1 MNNKLYKH
9 LSGILQAYQN
19 CIKTNNKIWEDKH
32 EQKLNELV
40 KNEMPHGSG
49 IDCGMELDLEK
60 SNPNKLVFNFSFHF
74 MDENGMYDG
83 WIDYKLIVIPD
94 LYNDF
99 YTNIT
104 GRNKREIKDYLY
116 EIFDYALRQEID
128 Y

>member
-9 LSGILQAYQN
+9 LSGTLQAYQN
-19 CIKTNNKIWEDKH
+19 CIKTGNKIWEDKH
-32 EQKLNELV
+32 EEKLNELV

-49 IDCGMELDLEK
+49 IDCGMELDFEK
-60 SNPNKLVFNFSFHF
+60 SNPNKLIFNFSFHF
-74 MDENGMYDG
+74 MNDNGMYDG
-83 WIDYKLIVIPD
+83 WIDYKLTVIPD

-99 YTNIT
+99 YLNIT
-104 GRNKREIKDYLY
+104 GRNKQQIKDYLY

>member
-9 LSGILQAYQN
+9 FSGTLQAYQN
-19 CIKTNNKIWEDKH
+19 CIKTGNEIWEKKH
-32 EQKLNELV
+32 LEKLNAMIDEL
-40 KNEMPHGSG
+40 PHGSG
-49 IDCGMELDLEK
+49 IDSDVELNLEK

-83 WIDYKLIVIPD
+83 WIDYKLTVIPD

-99 YTNIT
+99 YLNIT
-104 GRNKREIKDYLY
+104 GRNKQEIKDYLY
-116 EIFDYALRQEID
+116 EIFDYALKQEVD

>member
-9 LSGILQAYQN
+9 FSGTLQAYQN
-19 CIKTNNKIWEDKH
+19 CIKTGNEIWEKKH
-32 EQKLNELV
+32 LEKLNAMIDEL
-40 KNEMPHGSG
+40 PHGSC
-49 IDCGMELDLEK
+49 IDSDVELNLEK

-83 WIDYKLIVIPD
+83 WIDYKLTVIPD

-99 YTNIT
+99 YLNIT
-104 GRNKREIKDYLY
+104 GRNKQEIKDYLY
-116 EIFDYALRQEID
+116 EIFDYALKQEVD

>member
-9 LSGILQAYQN
+9 FSGTLQAYQN
-19 CIKTNNKIWEDKH
+19 CIKTGNKIWEDRH
-32 EQKLNELV
+32 EEKLNQLV
-40 KNEMPHGSG
+40 KNEMPSGSG
-49 IDCGMELDLEK
+49 IDCGMELDFEK
-60 SNPNKLVFNFSFHF
+60 SNPNKLVFNFSYHF

-83 WIDYKLIVIPD
+83 WIDYKLVVIPD

-99 YTNIT
+99 YLNII
-104 GRNKREIKDYLY
+104 GRNKQEIKDYLY

>member
-9 LSGILQAYQN
+9 IAGTLQAYQR
-19 CIKTNNKIWEDKH
+19 CIETNNITWKDKH
-32 EQKLNELV
+32 EEKLNKLV
-40 KNEMPHGSG
+40 DQLPSGSG
-49 IDCGMELDLEK
+49 IDAGIELDFEK
-60 SNPNKLVFNFSFHF
+60 SNPNKLIFNFSFHF

-99 YTNIT
+99 YLNIT
-104 GRNKREIKDYLY
+104 GRNRNQIKDYLY